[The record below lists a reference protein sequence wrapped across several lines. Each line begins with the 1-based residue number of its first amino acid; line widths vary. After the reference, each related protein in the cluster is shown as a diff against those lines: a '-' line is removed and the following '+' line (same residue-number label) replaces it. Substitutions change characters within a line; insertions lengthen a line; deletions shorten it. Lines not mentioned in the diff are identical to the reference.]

1 MNEKARKKFTVG
13 LLIALVLTTS
23 LGCST
28 DRWIE
33 VEPGEYTVIDVH
45 SESNGATTSGID
57 TLAVDRESNTIAID
71 LQDGSPIVVTFV
83 PREKEDWPAGCP
95 SNIGSTYMEV
105 LDIQSSNLS
114 IGGMSFD
121 NPILVRNCP
130 PDPNTLVLRD
140 DGTIGGAGSACAWP
154 DEDIHFARNDQ

>member
-1 MNEKARKKFTVG
+1 MNEKTMKKLVVA
-13 LLIALVLTTS
+13 LLIAVVLSTL

-45 SESNGATTSGID
+45 SESNGATSAID
-57 TLAVDRESNTIAID
+57 ALVVDPESNAITIE
-71 LQDGSPIVVTFV
+71 LRDGSPIVVTFV

-114 IGGMSFD
+114 IEGVAFD

-130 PDPNTLVLRD
+130 PSPHTIVLRE

-154 DEDIHFARNDQ
+154 DEDIHFAKNDQ

>member
-1 MNEKARKKFTVG
+1 MVKLAAV
-13 LLIALVLTTS
+13 LLIAVVLSTL

-28 DRWIE
+28 DRWTE

-45 SESNGATTSGID
+45 SESNGATISGIE
-57 TLAVDRESNTIAID
+57 TLVVDRESNTIAIE
-71 LQDGSPIVVTFV
+71 LQDGSPVVVTFV
-83 PREKEDWPAGCP
+83 PRQKEDWPAGCP

-105 LDIQSSNLS
+105 FDIQSSNLS
-114 IGGMSFD
+114 IGGITFD

-130 PDPNTLVLRD
+130 PSPNTVVLRE

-154 DEDIHFARNDQ
+154 DEDIHFAKNDQ